1 MIGIYKITNQLNG
14 KVYIGQ
20 SIDIEERWRQHK
32 RAWRDTSRKA
42 LLYEAI
48 RKDGLENFLFEI
60 IEECPKERLNEREK
74 FWIREYNSLED
85 GYNMS
90 TIENLQRKIP
100 SSLAEEII
108 KEIQISDLTS
118 IELARKYN
126 VSRTWISLVNQGKL
140 WHKEGLIYPLRN
152 FQKIT
157 EKHFCVDCGKEISSH
172 AKRCNLCENK
182 RREVNFQ
189 QCHPISR
196 EQLKDL
202 IRNKTFVEIAKIYN
216 VSDNAIKKWCDKFNL
231 PRKKKEIKSYS
242 DEEWSKI

>member
-1 MIGIYKITNQLNG
+1 MIGIYKITNQLDG

-20 SIDIEERWRQHK
+20 SIDVEERWKQHR
-32 RAWRDTSRKA
+32 RAWRDNSRKA

-48 RKDGLENFLFEI
+48 RKDGLGNFLFEI

-74 FWIREYNSLED
+74 FWIKKYNSLED

-90 TIENLQRKIP
+90 TIENLQRKISP
-100 SSLAEEII
+100 SLAEEII

-140 WHKEGLIYPLRN
+140 WHKEELTYPLRN
-152 FQKIT
+152 FQKIA
-157 EKHFCVDCGKEISSH
+157 EKYFCTDCGKEISSH
-172 AKRCNLCENK
+172 AKRCDFCEK
-182 RREVNFQ
+182 ERRENNFH
-189 QCHPISR
+189 QCHSISR
-196 EQLKDL
+196 EELKDL
-202 IRNKTFVEIAKIYN
+202 IRNKTFVEIGKMYN

-242 DEEWSKI
+242 DEEWDKI